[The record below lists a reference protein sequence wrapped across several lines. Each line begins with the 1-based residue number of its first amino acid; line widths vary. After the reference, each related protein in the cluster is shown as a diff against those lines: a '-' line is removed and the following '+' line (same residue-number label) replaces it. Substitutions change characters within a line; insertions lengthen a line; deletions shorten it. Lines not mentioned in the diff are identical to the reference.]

1 MKLLKLSAMMFL
13 LATMVA
19 CLPDNDSD
27 YEKIVE
33 RDNRLLKDY
42 LDRNGINAIEN
53 PLGFFYQKVETN
65 DIGNQIVNNDVVGIY
80 YEIKTTDGQLIDS
93 YLDENKKPR
102 LFKHNDGGLV
112 PRVINFASGIAKE
125 GETLMIYSP
134 SYLAYQQYSF
144 EQLINENSNLVIK
157 VKYAQVFDN
166 DEIKIME
173 REIIEDYLADS
184 DLEDF
189 EVTENGIFIKIIGE
203 GEGEKAAATGDVVA
217 FEFELKQLGEDIA
230 ISKTNNNS
238 PITAKVGEQGNLDF
252 LNQVL
257 KDRKAE
263 QEIEV
268 YAPSHLAF
276 GGSTQVFPFAIR
288 RDLFLRGA
296 LGTGARPYEPI
307 YFKAKIKEVR

>member
-1 MKLLKLSAMMFL
+1 MKVLKLSAMILM

-33 RDNRLLKDY
+33 RDNRLLRDY

-65 DIGNQIVNNDVVGIY
+65 DIGNQIVNNDVIGIY
-80 YEIKTTDGQLIDS
+80 YEIRTTDGQLIDS
-93 YLDENKKPR
+93 YFDENKRPR
-102 LFKHNDGGLV
+102 LYKHNDGGLV

-144 EQLINENSNLVIK
+144 EQLIVENSNLVIK

-166 DEIKIME
+166 DEVKAME
-173 REIIEDYLADS
+173 QEVIEDYLTDNE
-184 DLEDF
+184 LEDF
-189 EVTENGIFIKIIGE
+189 EITDNGIFIKIIGE
-203 GEGEKAAATGDVVA
+203 GDGEKTAASGDIVA
-217 FEFELKQLGEDIA
+217 FEFELKQLGEDTA

-238 PITAKVGEQGNLDF
+238 PITARVGEQGNLDF

-257 KDRKAE
+257 KGLKAE

-268 YAPSHLAF
+268 YVPSHLAF

-296 LGTGARPYEPI
+296 LGISARPYEPI
-307 YFKAKIKEVR
+307 HFKAKIKEVR